1 MSAITVYSLKVEHP
15 IKWYRDCPLQ
25 VKREVPSG
33 ILPWPWVS
41 LILLHTFVL
50 GDKQNLQSPH
60 CGMYKGMTWSPKE
73 YNFFIQLGHK

>member
-60 CGMYKGMTWSPKE
+60 CGMYKGMTWSPE
-73 YNFFIQLGHK
+73 EEDIFIHSAHK